1 MTVLEIKGLTVA
13 YDRRRPVLTD
23 VALTVGAG
31 EIVGVVGETGSGKT
45 TLARAVAGLVPIR
58 TGTISLAG
66 TDLTALKARALR
78 DFRRTGRLQ
87 LVFQDPLRA
96 LDPDWDVNALVAE
109 PLAVAGAVPAGER
122 AERVADA
129 LRAVGLDPALAARR
143 PAQLSGGQRQRVLLA
158 RALVTAPDLVIA
170 DEPVSALDA
179 AARNHVLALLAG
191 LRDRSGT
198 SQLVISHDLPSLAG
212 LADRIA
218 VLYRGRIV
226 EEGPVERVLTE
237 PSHPYTARLVAATP
251 RLRRLRPAAV

>member
-1 MTVLEIKGLTVA
+1 MTVLDVKGLTVA
-13 YDRRRPVLTD
+13 YDRHQSVLAG

-45 TLARAVAGLVPIR
+45 TLARAVAGLAPVR
-58 TGTISLAG
+58 AG
-66 TDLTALKARALR
+66 TVSLGGTELTALRGRALR

-96 LDPDWDVNALVAE
+96 LDPDWDVRALVAE
-109 PLAVAGAVPAGER
+109 PLAAAGTGTPEER
-122 AERVADA
+122 AERVAEA
-129 LRAVGLDPALAARR
+129 LRAVGLDPGLAGRR
-143 PAQLSGGQRQRVLLA
+143 PARLSGGQRQRVLLA
-158 RALVTAPDLVIA
+158 RALVTSPDLVIA

-179 AARNHVLALLAG
+179 TARNRVLALLSG
-191 LRDRSGT
+191 LRERSGT

-226 EEGPVERVLTE
+226 EDGPVERVLEE

-251 RLRRLRPAAV
+251 RLRRPRPAVA